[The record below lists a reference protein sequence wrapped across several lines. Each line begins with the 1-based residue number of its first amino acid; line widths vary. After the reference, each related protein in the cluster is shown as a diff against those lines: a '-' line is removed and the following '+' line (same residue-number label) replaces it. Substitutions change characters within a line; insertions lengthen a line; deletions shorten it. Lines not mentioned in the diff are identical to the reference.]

1 VASIDAVG
9 AREILD
15 SRGNPTVEVEVALD
29 DGTIARAAV
38 PSGASTGQFEA
49 VELRDG
55 DSKRYGGKGV
65 DKAVLSV
72 LDEIG
77 PALVGFEA
85 SEQRLVDQALL
96 DLDGTPTK
104 SRLGANAL
112 LGVSLAVA
120 RAAAESAELPLFRY
134 VGGPNA
140 HLLPVPMMNI
150 LNGGAHADTGVDVQE
165 FMVAPIGAATFREA
179 LQWGAEVYHAL
190 KSVLKQKGL
199 ATGLGD
205 EGGFAPDLPNNREAL
220 DLIGVAVEKA
230 GFRLGDDIGLALD
243 VAATEFYDADAGHY
257 TFEGATKSSDQM
269 AAYYAVL
276 VDAYPLVSV
285 EDPMSEED
293 WSGWTAMTGALGSR
307 VQIVGDDLFVTNP
320 ERLARGIRESAANAL
335 LVKVNQIGTL
345 TETLDAVDL
354 AHRNGFRCMISHR
367 SGETEDTTI
376 ADLAVAT
383 DCGQIKTGAPA
394 RSERVAKYNQLLR
407 IEEELDDAA
416 RYAGRAAFPRH
427 GG

>member
-1 VASIDAVG
+1 MASIDAVG

-49 VELRDG
+49 HELRDG
-55 DSKRYGGKGV
+55 GKRYAGRGV
-65 DKAVLSV
+65 EKAVIGV

-77 PALVGFEA
+77 PALVGLEA
-85 SEQRLVDQALL
+85 SEQRLVDQTLL

-165 FMVAPIGAATFREA
+165 FMVAPIGAATFKEA
-179 LQWGAEVYHAL
+179 LQWGAEVYHTL
-190 KSVLKQKGL
+190 KSVLKEKGL

-205 EGGFAPDLPNNREAL
+205 EGGFAPDLPSNRDAL
-220 DLIGVAVEKA
+220 DLIAVAVEKA
-230 GFRLGDDIGLALD
+230 GFSLGTDIALALD
-243 VAATEFYDADAGHY
+243 VAATEFHTDGTYA
-257 TFEGATKSSDQM
+257 FEGAKKSADEM
-269 AAYYAVL
+269 AAYYAEL
-276 VDAYPLVSV
+276 VAAYPLVSI

-293 WSGWTAMTGALGSR
+293 WAGWKSLTDQLGDK

-320 ERLARGIRESAANAL
+320 DRLERGIRESTANAL

-345 TETLDAVDL
+345 TETLDAVSM
-354 AHRNGFRCMISHR
+354 AHRAGYRCMMSHR

-416 RYAGRAAFPRH
+416 RYAGAGAFPRH
-427 GG
+427 RA